1 MLGQETEIQSMNNE
15 SDTQHI
21 SSRCHDILP
30 SVMIRKIWAKKV
42 SKAAWK
48 LEDQY
53 LEQFGRKM
61 SEYTKIG
68 KTVYQNCSGIQAD
81 PSQKRQSDCTN
92 NKGTTSSI
100 DTNHSSA

>member
-1 MLGQETEIQSMNNE
+1 MLGQETEIQSMSND

-30 SVMIRKIWAKKV
+30 SVGIGKIWAKKV

-53 LEQFGRKM
+53 LDQFGWKL

-68 KTVYQNCSGIQAD
+68 KQYT
-81 PSQKRQSDCTN
+81 
-92 NKGTTSSI
+92 GTAQVFRLILATRGNQTALI
-100 DTNHSSA
+100 TRA